1 MLKKEGGG
9 AILILICKYAKEISY
24 DYFPQYII
32 LADLA
37 GVARRVLLHV
47 HVCTVKY
54 CCYTPIRVYAPFNL
68 QYMPLLYI
76 ICVNIVH
83 VADDLIRKDVY

>member
-1 MLKKEGGG
+1 MLRRREGG
-9 AILILICKYAKEISY
+9 AILILICRYAKEI
-24 DYFPQYII
+24 YFPQYII

-83 VADDLIRKDVY
+83 VADDLILKDVY